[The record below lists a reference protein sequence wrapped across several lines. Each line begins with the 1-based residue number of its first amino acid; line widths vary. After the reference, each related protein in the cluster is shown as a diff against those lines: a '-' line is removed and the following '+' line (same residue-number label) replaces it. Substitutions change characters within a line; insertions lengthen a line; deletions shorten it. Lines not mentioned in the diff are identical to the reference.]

1 MKHIGENV
9 VRIEAEALR
18 ALANRLAGP
27 MAADFNRAIELMF
40 NCRGRVVVTGMGK
53 SGLIARKIAATLSST
68 GSPAL
73 YLHPVEALHGDLGMI
88 MRGDLVLALSASG
101 ETEEILQLL
110 ATIKRLQVPLIAMTC
125 DATAGALE
133 EKLSPEQEVHPQR
146 LKPDSEQRS
155 NRSAK
160 ALRHPKTG
168 AASNFSM
175 NACDDIAENH
185 AGEGARAT
193 LASTRAS
200 TLASS
205 SDVALDCSISQE
217 ACSLGLAPTAS
228 TTTMLAL
235 GDALAVALSEKRGF
249 KEEDFANLHPG
260 GKLGKRLARV
270 ESLMHTGDAVPR
282 VTAETKMPDVI
293 YEMSRK
299 KLGMT
304 AVVEGER
311 LLGVISDGD
320 LRRLLEQ
327 RGKDALDLTAGDC
340 MTRNPKTIGAQ
351 EFAATALARMEEM
364 KITSLV
370 VVDKDV
376 EGDVEGEGRLRGIV
390 HLHDL
395 WGTEMV

>member
-1 MKHIGENV
+1 
-9 VRIEAEALR
+9 
-18 ALANRLAGP
+18 
-27 MAADFNRAIELMF
+27 
-40 NCRGRVVVTGMGK
+40 
-53 SGLIARKIAATLSST
+53 
-68 GSPAL
+68 
-73 YLHPVEALHGDLGMI
+73 
-88 MRGDLVLALSASG
+88 
-101 ETEEILQLL
+101 
-110 ATIKRLQVPLIAMTC
+110 MTC
-125 DATAGALE
+125 DEPA
-133 EKLSPEQEVHPQR
+133 
-146 LKPDSEQRS
+146 
-155 NRSAK
+155 AK
-160 ALRHPKTG
+160 A
-168 AASNFSM
+168 
-175 NACDDIAENH
+175 
-185 AGEGARAT
+185 AGEGARST
-193 LASTRAS
+193 PVSSTRAS

-282 VTAETKMPDVI
+282 VTARTKMPDVI

-304 AVVEGER
+304 TVVDGDR

-327 RGKDALDLTAGDC
+327 RGKDALDLTAEDC
-340 MTRNPKTIGAQ
+340 MTRTPKTIGAQ

-370 VVDKDV
+370 VVDKVV
-376 EGDVEGEGRLRGIV
+376 EGVAGGIARSAADNDQRLLGIV

>member
-1 MKHIGENV
+1 
-9 VRIEAEALR
+9 
-18 ALANRLAGP
+18 
-27 MAADFNRAIELMF
+27 MAADFNRALELMF
-40 NCRGRVVVTGMGK
+40 GCRGRVVVTGMGK

-88 MRGDLVLALSASG
+88 VRGDVVLALSASG
-101 ETEEILQLL
+101 ETEEILQLM

-125 DATAGALE
+125 D
-133 EKLSPEQEVHPQR
+133 
-146 LKPDSEQRS
+146 
-155 NRSAK
+155 
-160 ALRHPKTG
+160 
-168 AASNFSM
+168 
-175 NACDDIAENH
+175 DIAQNP
-185 AGEGARAT
+185 AGGGARA
-193 LASTRAS
+193 TRAS
-200 TLASS
+200 TLASAA
-205 SDVALDCSISQE
+205 DVALDCSVSKE

-282 VTAETKMPDVI
+282 VTAQTKMPDVI

-304 AVVEGER
+304 AVVEGDPLLGDR

-327 RGKDALDLTAGDC
+327 RGKDTLDLTAGDC
-340 MTRNPKTIGAQ
+340 MTRAPKTIGPQ

-370 VVDKDV
+370 VVD
-376 EGDVEGEGRLRGIV
+376 GERRLLGIV